1 MKRIIDIDWI
11 VLNLIILL
19 PITTLFQAKVPI
31 INKTIFFIL
40 IILLSYSL
48 FVSTYKKTTIAFV
61 FGFSIVYMLSF
72 FFTDGV
78 ADNPNEYFY
87 MLFFILYANYIVIK
101 GRNIIS
107 VINGNRQHIY
117 RVILIWNVCVLV
129 SMFFKS
135 SYRDGYFFSFT
146 GNVFRSATS
155 ALFVLSLLIFI
166 VEYNKKTILLSILP
180 LYCIFAGG
188 SRTYL
193 FVGIIV
199 FIMIYYMI
207 VPSEKFFLVSL
218 IPMGIILLIIICNSS
233 IMNKINESLIVSST
247 DYYKD
252 PLVKFSSGRS
262 IFWKADLMAFFQGS
276 IFHQIFGYGY
286 NFVYDVNKLAINNRI
301 WAHNDYINVLMNYG
315 YIGLG
320 CYVGVFWDMYKECT
334 KVRGLPKWV
343 NFSLI
348 VIWAFNAFFNM
359 FYTYI
364 CAVASYPFIVLGI
377 VSFFEKNIVKEND
390 K

>member
-1 MKRIIDIDWI
+1 MKRIRDIDWI

-276 IFHQIFGYGY
+276 IFHQIF
-286 NFVYDVNKLAINNRI
+286 
-301 WAHNDYINVLMNYG
+301 
-315 YIGLG
+315 
-320 CYVGVFWDMYKECT
+320 
-334 KVRGLPKWV
+334 
-343 NFSLI
+343 
-348 VIWAFNAFFNM
+348 
-359 FYTYI
+359 
-364 CAVASYPFIVLGI
+364 
-377 VSFFEKNIVKEND
+377 
-390 K
+390 